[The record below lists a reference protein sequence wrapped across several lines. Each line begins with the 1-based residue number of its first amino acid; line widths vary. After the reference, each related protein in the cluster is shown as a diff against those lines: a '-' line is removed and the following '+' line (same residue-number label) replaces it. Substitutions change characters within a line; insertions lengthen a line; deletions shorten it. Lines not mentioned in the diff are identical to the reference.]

1 MYAPKRWGVTGVRKR
16 QSTKQAMTVEK
27 LSENVG
33 GVMHNLK
40 SALMAVNGYIDLLAS
55 DHTDKIY
62 QQAKHSVGVMETIIN
77 NLVFAMRAY
86 RNTEPAELSLN
97 ACVRSTVELLRTNR
111 TFCGKV
117 KFELELGEDDGIY
130 DVPAK
135 VMGRLDAFITDAAMR
150 ALADGDYALTVVT
163 VCEGKQVSA
172 RVGDDE
178 IVFPRGDV

>member
-1 MYAPKRWGVTGVRKR
+1 MRKR

-62 QQAKHSVGVMETIIN
+62 GQAKQSVGVMETIIN

-86 RNTEPAELSLN
+86 RNAEPAELSLN
-97 ACVRSTVELLRTNR
+97 ASVRSTVELLRTNR
-111 TFCGKV
+111 TFSGKV
-117 KFELELGEDDGIY
+117 KFELALGEGDGIY

-135 VMGRLDAFITDAAMR
+135 VMGGSMSLLPMLR
-150 ALADGDYALTVVT
+150 
-163 VCEGKQVSA
+163 
-172 RVGDDE
+172 
-178 IVFPRGDV
+178 RGCWPAETTCSR

>member
-1 MYAPKRWGVTGVRKR
+1 MRKR
-16 QSTKQAMTVEK
+16 QLNKAMTVEK

-40 SALMAVNGYIDLLAS
+40 SAFMAVNGYIDLLAS

-62 QQAKHSVGVMETIIN
+62 GQAKQSVGVMETIIN

-97 ACVRSTVELLRTNR
+97 SCVRSTIELLRTNR
-111 TFCGKV
+111 TFSGKV

-135 VMGRLDAFITDAAMR
+135 IMGRLYEFITDAAMR
-150 ALADGDYALTVVT
+150 VLTDGDYVLTVVT
-163 VCEGKQVSA
+163 VFEEGRVSV
-172 RVGDDE
+172 RIGDDK
-178 IVFPRGDV
+178 IVFPRGNV

>member
-1 MYAPKRWGVTGVRKR
+1 
-16 QSTKQAMTVEK
+16 MTVEK

-40 SALMAVNGYIDLLAS
+40 SAFMAVNGYIDLLAP

-62 QQAKHSVGVMETIIN
+62 GQAKQSVGVMETIIN

-86 RNTEPAELSLN
+86 RNTEPAQLSLN

-111 TFCGKV
+111 TFSGKV

-135 VMGRLDAFITDAAMR
+135 VMGRLDTFIIDAATQV
-150 ALADGDYALTVVT
+150 LANGDYTLTVAT
-163 VCEGKQVSA
+163 VCEGKQVSVRTDGA
-172 RVGDDE
+172 EVA
-178 IVFPRGDV
+178 FPKADL

>member
-1 MYAPKRWGVTGVRKR
+1 MKRR
-16 QSTKQAMTVEK
+16 QSNKAMTVEK

-40 SALMAVNGYIDLLAS
+40 SAFMAVNGYIDLLAS

-62 QQAKHSVGVMETIIN
+62 GQAKQSVGVMETIIN

-86 RNTEPAELSLN
+86 RNTELAELSLN

-111 TFCGKV
+111 TFGGKV
-117 KFELELGEDDGIY
+117 KFELELSEDDGIY

-135 VMGRLDAFITDAAMR
+135 VMGRLDEFITDAATR
-150 ALADGDYALTVVT
+150 VLTDGDYVLTVVT
-163 VCEGKQVSA
+163 VCEEGRVSV
-172 RVGDDE
+172 RIGDDK
-178 IVFPRGDV
+178 IVFPKADL

>member
-1 MYAPKRWGVTGVRKR
+1 
-16 QSTKQAMTVEK
+16 MTVDK

-40 SALMAVNGYIDLLAS
+40 SAFMAVNGYIDLLAS

-62 QQAKHSVGVMETIIN
+62 QQAKQSVGVMETIIN

-111 TFCGKV
+111 TFSGKV

-135 VMGRLDAFITDAAMR
+135 VMGRLDESITDAAMR
-150 ALADGDYALTVVT
+150 VLAGGDYVLTVVT
-163 VCEGKQVSA
+163 VCEEGRVSV
-172 RVGDDE
+172 RIGDDK
-178 IVFPRGDV
+178 IVFPKADL

>member
-1 MYAPKRWGVTGVRKR
+1 MRKR
-16 QSTKQAMTVEK
+16 QSNKAMTVEK

-40 SALMAVNGYIDLLAS
+40 SAFMAVNGYIDLLAS

-62 QQAKHSVGVMETIIN
+62 GQAKQSVGVMETIIN

-111 TFCGKV
+111 TFSGKV
-117 KFELELGEDDGIY
+117 KFELMLGEDDGIY
-130 DVPAK
+130 GVPAK
-135 VMGRLDAFITDAAMR
+135 VMGRLDEFITNAAMQV
-150 ALADGDYALTVVT
+150 LANGDYTLTVKMA
-163 VCEGKQVSA
+163 CEEDHVSV
-172 RVGDDE
+172 RIGNDE
-178 IVFPRGDV
+178 VAFPRGDV